1 MTVKELISKVSD
13 ITLFDY
19 YHDKDATEEDILICA
34 LEDMLMEYKNKEME
48 FDDYKEDVADNMRPL
63 THAEQIGSAAYRG
76 Y

>member
-34 LEDMLMEYKNKEME
+34 LEDMLMEYENKQME
-48 FDDYKEDVADNMRPL
+48 FDDYKQEVEDNMRPL

-76 Y
+76 F